1 MKRYGESV
9 CGVYKWELLFI
20 VLRSPTTYRITGSS
34 NYGLLRSGC
43 YWVEVVGKPCWNCV
57 EAVRTILKLYRTTV
71 RTTRGTTHGTTRV
84 ANEVTCAFGISIFSG
99 RNPITPISR
108 RFLVGRL
115 VSKLLVRFRR
125 PNYRPWCYILYRESR
140 IHHRRIHH
148 RANPARETINDDL
161 WNPGNFDRL
170 VISHRLLVSI
180 VSGLSEHDGF
190 VSRGGHVRHF
200 DSVDG
205 LIVSPSVFSALGTF
219 VIASLASSASL
230 AY

>member
-1 MKRYGESV
+1 M
-9 CGVYKWELLFI
+9 
-20 VLRSPTTYRITGSS
+20 
-34 NYGLLRSGC
+34 
-43 YWVEVVGKPCWNCV
+43 

-140 IHHRRIHH
+140 IHHR
-148 RANPARETINDDL
+148 ANPARETINDDS

-170 VISHRLLVSI
+170 VISHRLLVLI